1 LNNNLLQQGISLHRN
16 GFFLEAK
23 KIYKN
28 FLLLNSKDPQVNFLL
43 GTLELQLKN
52 YKTAE
57 DLLQE
62 SINLN
67 SNNHAAYNN
76 LGNLFKDLRK
86 YSQAITNYNKAIEI
100 NPNYSGC
107 LYNLAKTYAVIAN
120 YELALNFYK
129 RSISSNA
136 NFFDAYYDYAELLE
150 MLGKFDEA
158 LENYYK
164 LLKLKN
170 NYPYLK
176 GSIVHLKLK
185 TCQWQNLQ
193 EEIKDIENNII
204 KEQVVSP
211 FHVLVI
217 TDSSKL
223 QKIAIEKY
231 SRHKFPEINIPLSSQ
246 EKTSSLK
253 DFNNKKKIK
262 IGYYCA
268 DFSNHPMGRLTAGL
282 FENHNKEIFEI
293 YGFYFGNKNDSSTL
307 RISNACTKFINVLTK
322 SDSEIANLS
331 RSLGI
336 DIAIDFNG
344 FSKNC
349 RPNIF
354 AYRSAKLQINYL
366 AFPATMGSK
375 YMDYIIADRVLIP
388 ENDQKFFTEKIIYL
402 PNCYQVSDQ
411 KRLISKKKFL
421 KKDFNLPED
430 SFIFCC
436 FNNVIKISPE
446 IFEVWMKILKNNTK
460 SVLWLLSSNNKV
472 INNLKAEAEKR
483 GVNKKRLIFCE
494 RLPNEDHLARYKLAD
509 LFLDTIPYNA
519 HTTANEALYCG
530 IPVLTLIGNSFASRV
545 GASIL
550 NALNMKELI
559 AHSKI
564 EYHDI
569 ATDICQDSS
578 KIKSI
583 KDKLSNN
590 KETSTLF
597 DTKLYVKNLELA
609 YLEIYKKNK
618 KNLKPENIYIIN

>member
-1 LNNNLLQQGISLHRN
+1 
-16 GFFLEAK
+16 
-23 KIYKN
+23 
-28 FLLLNSKDPQVNFLL
+28 L

-204 KEQVVSP
+204 KERVVNP

-223 QKIAIEKY
+223 QK
-231 SRHKFPEINIPLSSQ
+231 NGIP
-246 EKTSSLK
+246 K
-253 DFNNKKKIK
+253 
-262 IGYYCA
+262 G
-268 DFSNHPMGRLTAGL
+268 
-282 FENHNKEIFEI
+282 
-293 YGFYFGNKNDSSTL
+293 
-307 RISNACTKFINVLTK
+307 
-322 SDSEIANLS
+322 
-331 RSLGI
+331 
-336 DIAIDFNG
+336 
-344 FSKNC
+344 
-349 RPNIF
+349 
-354 AYRSAKLQINYL
+354 
-366 AFPATMGSK
+366 
-375 YMDYIIADRVLIP
+375 
-388 ENDQKFFTEKIIYL
+388 
-402 PNCYQVSDQ
+402 
-411 KRLISKKKFL
+411 KRLITESEISTMGKQKLIDLEEITPVLHDDDNYSGSREWWLFERSPGKYG
-421 KKDFNLPED
+421 KVDINEFNTFKRCNGIP
-430 SFIFCC
+430 
-436 FNNVIKISPE
+436 KH
-446 IFEVWMKILKNNTK
+446 MMAILK
-460 SVLWLLSSNNKV
+460 
-472 INNLKAEAEKR
+472 
-483 GVNKKRLIFCE
+483 
-494 RLPNEDHLARYKLAD
+494 
-509 LFLDTIPYNA
+509 DT
-519 HTTANEALYCG
+519 
-530 IPVLTLIGNSFASRV
+530 
-545 GASIL
+545 
-550 NALNMKELI
+550 
-559 AHSKI
+559 
-564 EYHDI
+564 
-569 ATDICQDSS
+569 
-578 KIKSI
+578 
-583 KDKLSNN
+583 
-590 KETSTLF
+590 
-597 DTKLYVKNLELA
+597 
-609 YLEIYKKNK
+609 
-618 KNLKPENIYIIN
+618 

>member
-1 LNNNLLQQGISLHRN
+1 MIESLNKGIALHSS
-16 GFFLEAK
+16 GQLDEAK
-23 KIYKN
+23 KIYENIIQSETNNFQAIHLLGVIFFQKKNYSKSIELINNSININPKN
-28 FLLLNSKDPQVNFLL
+28 F
-43 GTLELQLKN
+43 T
-52 YKTAE
+52 
-57 DLLQE
+57 
-62 SINLN
+62 
-67 SNNHAAYNN
+67 AYNN
-76 LGNLFKDLRK
+76 LGNVFKELRK
-86 YSQAITNYNKAIEI
+86 YSDAIINYNKAIEI

-107 LYNLAKTYAVIAN
+107 LYNLAKTYATISN
-120 YELALNFYK
+120 NELALNFYK
-129 RSISSNA
+129 KTIASNP
-136 NFFDAYYDYAELLE
+136 NFLDAYYDYAELLE
-150 MLGKFDEA
+150 MLGAHDQA

-170 NYPYLK
+170 NYLYLK

-204 KEQVVSP
+204 KERVVNP

-231 SRHKFPEINIPLSSQ
+231 SQHKFPEINIPLSSL

-268 DFSNHPMGRLTAGL
+268 DFSNHPTGRLTAGL

-344 FSKNC
+344 FIKNC

-421 KKDFNLPED
+421 KKDFNLPEG

-460 SVLWLLSSNNKV
+460 SILWLLSSNNKV

-530 IPVLTLIGNSFASRV
+530 VPVLTLIGNSFASRV

-550 NALNMKELI
+550 NALNMKELT
-559 AHSKI
+559 AHSKN
-564 EYHDI
+564 EYIDI
-569 ATDICQDSS
+569 ASDISKDQN
-578 KIKSI
+578 KIKSL
-583 KDKLSNN
+583 KEKLLNN
-590 KETSTLF
+590 KEKSTLF

-618 KNLKPENIYIIN
+618 KNLKPENIYIN

>member
-1 LNNNLLQQGISLHRN
+1 MIESLDKGIAFHTSGQLDK
-16 GFFLEAK
+16 AK
-23 KIYKN
+23 KIYESIIQSDASNFEAMHLLGVIFFQKKNYHKSIGLIRNSININPKN
-28 FLLLNSKDPQVNFLL
+28 F
-43 GTLELQLKN
+43 G
-52 YKTAE
+52 
-57 DLLQE
+57 
-62 SINLN
+62 
-67 SNNHAAYNN
+67 AYNN
-76 LGNLFKDLRK
+76 LGNVFKDLRK
-86 YSQAITNYNKAIEI
+86 YSEAITNYNKAIEI

-107 LYNLAKTYAVIAN
+107 LYNLAKTYTIISN

-129 RSISSNA
+129 RSISSDA

-150 MLGKFDEA
+150 ILGKFDEA

-204 KEQVVSP
+204 KEQVVNP
-211 FHVLVI
+211 FQVLVI

-231 SRHKFPEINIPLSSQ
+231 SQHKFPEINIPLSSQ

-253 DFNNKKKIK
+253 NFNNKKKIK
-262 IGYYCA
+262 IGYYCS
-268 DFSNHPMGRLTAGL
+268 DFSNHPTGRLTAGL
-282 FENHNKEIFEI
+282 FENHNKDIFEI

-307 RISNACTKFINVLTK
+307 RISDACTKFINVLTK
-322 SDSEIANLS
+322 SDLEIANLS
-331 RSLGI
+331 RNLGI

-344 FSKNC
+344 FIKNC

-411 KRLISKKKFL
+411 KRLVSKKKFS
-421 KKDFNLPED
+421 KKDFNLPEE

-446 IFEVWMKILKNNTK
+446 IFEVWMKILKNNIK

-550 NALNMKELI
+550 SALNMKELI

-569 ATDICQDSS
+569 ASDICQDSS

-618 KNLKPENIYIIN
+618 KNLKSENIYIIN